1 MKPFVFTGRH
11 RFRALGTVV
20 LAAQL
25 AACGGD
31 DGGSK
36 TPSGSD
42 NPPPQ
47 VSTKHKLTLQG
58 TVTDEPIANA
68 NVTATVGSQSFSA
81 TADAAGNYSV
91 NLEVDDAGLTQLIQL
106 AAKGVGDQSHVEFV
120 SLAGSV
126 QALTQA
132 AGADGILSS
141 AENFATQITN
151 VSTAQAA
158 LIAAANGGEM
168 PTSAAALQTLAA
180 GINAQDVLDL
190 AAAIK
195 LAVDDAANYPLPSG
209 YTSILALVSDTT
221 ARQQFLNDAYEKDP
235 AAFAAVQAAIVQD
248 AGLTKP
254 ISIDEDRSITT
265 ALLSSEADFS
275 FNYTG
280 RVMHFD
286 FNKDGTG
293 WAISETFDQAM
304 TWVIE
309 GSTVR
314 VTYTSPVT
322 TESFD
327 TENCVDDGGVRQ
339 VRARYVSNG
348 ATVAFLN
355 EQTVAITTK
364 SNVSYLDCAS
374 LAPRE
379 DISTVARTV
388 LSMDHF
394 ETIDAEE
401 LSGATQTIYAYDSA
415 QQRVVADIA
424 DLGTDGTGTT
434 RLTNLSFT
442 WELDETGKI
451 VQAQFNDGTTA
462 EYLSFGPIGGSDPV
476 ASDLFWEIRTPGDGP
491 VYMGAGA
498 SVFADPEYA
507 VDLAVE
513 DVPGRFYQFGIGN
526 EAGGDARLK
535 GFRLRFDANFLGA
548 QEDDYIDELGNLVTV
563 DETVRPS
570 DAFRW
575 TLDGSHVVV
584 RRTWD
589 TVLESDNC
597 LFGSNAN
604 CELYDER
611 RIIPIAVNGSRIYWL
626 EQRRFNFDGVTASTP
641 ATHLVRF
648 YDYEPLSGAAVSGS
662 AKPRLTTQTSK
673 ARALLRGAQL
683 R

>member
-1 MKPFVFTGRH
+1 MNGFVFTGRH
-11 RFRALGTVV
+11 RFRALGTLV

-25 AACGGD
+25 AACGGG

-36 TPSGSD
+36 VPSPSGGS
-42 NPPPQ
+42 NPPPP

-81 TADAAGNYSV
+81 TADAAGNYSL
-91 NLEVDDAGLTQLIQL
+91 NLEVDDTGLTQPIQL
-106 AAKGVGDQSHVEFV
+106 VAKGVGEQAHVEFI

-126 QALTQA
+126 QALTAA

-141 AENFATQITN
+141 TENFATQITN

-158 LIAAANGGEM
+158 LIAAANGGEL
-168 PTSAAALQTLAA
+168 PTSVAALQTLATS
-180 GINAQDVLDL
+180 INAQDVLDL

-195 LAVDDAANYPLPSG
+195 LAVDDAANYPLPTG
-209 YTSILALVSDTT
+209 HTSILTLVSDAT
-221 ARQQFLNDAYEKDP
+221 ARQQFLNATYEKDP

-275 FNYTG
+275 FNYSG

-286 FNKDGTG
+286 FNKDGSG
-293 WAISETFDQAM
+293 WAISETFDQPM

-322 TESFD
+322 TESAD
-327 TENCVDDGGVRQ
+327 MVNCNGNVQQYIGQ
-339 VRARYVSNG
+339 YVSNG

-364 SNVSYLDCAS
+364 SNVSYPGCPA

-388 LSMDHF
+388 LSLDHF
-394 ETIDAEE
+394 QTIDAAE

-415 QQRVVADIA
+415 RQRVLADIA

-434 RLTNLSFT
+434 RLMNLSFT
-442 WELDETGKI
+442 WQLDETGKI
-451 VQAQFNDGTTA
+451 VQVQFTDGTTA
-462 EYLSFGPIGGSDPV
+462 EYLSFGPIGGSDPL

-498 SVFADPEYA
+498 SVFADPQYA

-548 QEDDYIDELGNLVTV
+548 QEDDHIDELGNRVTM
-563 DETVRPS
+563 DEIARPS

-575 TLDGSHVVV
+575 SLEGGDVVV
-584 RRTWD
+584 RRTAD
-589 TVLESDNC
+589 AALGTFNCVLGASAGC
-597 LFGSNAN
+597 VLF
-604 CELYDER
+604 DER
-611 RIIPIAVNGSRIYWL
+611 RITPLAADGTRIYWI
-626 EQRRFNFDGVTASTP
+626 EQRRLNPMGITASTP

-648 YDYEPLSGAAVSGS
+648 YDYEPLSGAALSGS
-662 AKPRLTTQTSK
+662 AKPRLITQTSQ